1 MAVLVAGCSA
11 GQVSGGAPPAG
22 TTTASSAEAVD
33 AALVREFAQ
42 LEGKYDARLGVYAVD
57 TGRGRAVAYRADER
71 FAYAS
76 TFKAFAAALVLDAT
90 TPQQLE
96 ESVPIRAADLVA
108 NSPVVERAVG
118 GTMTW
123 RELCDAAVRYSDN
136 AAGNLL
142 LRRIGGPAGLK
153 AGLAALGDQVTSAD
167 RYEPDL
173 SSAIPGDPRDTSTP
187 RAMATNLRQ
196 FAVGSALSEED
207 QMLLNDWLRNNT
219 TGKDVIRAGVPRDW
233 TVGDK
238 TGSADYGGR
247 NDIAVLWPPGRDP
260 IVIAVLTSR
269 DKEGAERSD
278 ALVADT
284 ARVVARVFG

>member
-1 MAVLVAGCSA
+1 MAALVAGCST
-11 GQVSGGAPPAG
+11 GQDPPVG
-22 TTTASSAEAVD
+22 TTTTSSTETTGLA
-33 AALVREFAQ
+33 REFAQ
-42 LEGKYDARLGVYAVD
+42 LERKYDARRGVYAVD
-57 TGRGRAVAYRADER
+57 TKRDRTVSYQADER

-76 TFKAFAAALVLDAT
+76 TSKAFAAALVLDAT

-96 ESVPIRAADLVA
+96 EPVPIRAADLVA

-142 LRRIGGPAGLK
+142 LRSLGGPAGLQ
-153 AGLAALGDQVTSAD
+153 AGLGDQVTSAD

-187 RAMATNLRQ
+187 RTMATNLRK
-196 FAVGSALSEED
+196 FTVDTALPEED
-207 QMLLNDWLRNNT
+207 RAMLDDWLRNNT
-219 TGKDVIRAGVPRDW
+219 TGTDVIRAGVPRDW
-233 TVGDK
+233 VVGDK

-269 DKEGAERSD
+269 DKEGAERLD

-284 ARVVARVFG
+284 ARIVARVLG